1 MKTLKTIIRL
11 LAAVIL
17 IAFQQALIIGIG
29 FLVYV
34 ENSNT
39 IGILIWLL
47 CLPMLYLNYKTYKYV
62 MKYGFINFM
71 TINADTSDI
80 DVPKGKR
87 WYDDKV

>member
-11 LAAVIL
+11 IVIIFL
-17 IAFQQALIIGIG
+17 IVIQQGMITGIG
-29 FLVYV
+29 LLVYAQS
-34 ENSNT
+34 SNI

-47 CLPMLYLNYKTYKYV
+47 CIPMLYINYKTYKYI

-87 WYDDKV
+87 WYDNN

>member
-11 LAAVIL
+11 IVIIIL
-17 IAFQQALIIGIG
+17 IVIQQGMIIGIG
-29 FLVYV
+29 LIVYAQS
-34 ENSNT
+34 SNI

-47 CLPMLYLNYKTYKYV
+47 CIPMLYINYKTYKYI

-87 WYDDKV
+87 WYDNN

>member
-11 LAAVIL
+11 IVIIFL
-17 IAFQQALIIGIG
+17 IVIQQGMIIGIG
-29 FLVYV
+29 LLVYAQ
-34 ENSNT
+34 SSKT

-47 CLPMLYLNYKTYKYV
+47 CIPMFYINYKTYKYL

-87 WYDDKV
+87 WYDNN

>member
-1 MKTLKTIIRL
+1 MKILKTIIRL
-11 LAAVIL
+11 IVIIFL
-17 IAFQQALIIGIG
+17 IVIQQGMIIGIG
-29 FLVYV
+29 LLVYAQ
-34 ENSNT
+34 SSKT

-47 CLPMLYLNYKTYKYV
+47 CIPMLYINYKTYKYI

-87 WYDDKV
+87 WYDNN